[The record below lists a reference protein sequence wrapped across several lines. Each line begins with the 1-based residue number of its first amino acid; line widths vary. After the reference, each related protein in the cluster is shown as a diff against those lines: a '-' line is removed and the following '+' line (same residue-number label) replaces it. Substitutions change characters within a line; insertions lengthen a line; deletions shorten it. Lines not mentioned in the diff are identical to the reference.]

1 MTLDKLRKYCRENQ
15 GKNVSI
21 VVGYSQSYALE
32 VHERTD
38 VRRRV
43 GQPKFLETA
52 ARQLEPEIRETLRHS
67 PQNKLAE
74 NMLQCGLLIQ
84 REAQKLTPVD
94 TSALKASAFTTVE
107 EDLEIVSTEAR
118 ARAEIIR
125 TTVLAEREAKKR
137 SKS

>member
-32 VHERTD
+32 VHERID

-52 ARQLEPEIRETLRHS
+52 ARQLEPEIRETLRRS

-74 NMLQCGLLIQ
+74 NMLRCGLLIQ

-107 EDLEIVSTEAR
+107 EDLERVSTEAR